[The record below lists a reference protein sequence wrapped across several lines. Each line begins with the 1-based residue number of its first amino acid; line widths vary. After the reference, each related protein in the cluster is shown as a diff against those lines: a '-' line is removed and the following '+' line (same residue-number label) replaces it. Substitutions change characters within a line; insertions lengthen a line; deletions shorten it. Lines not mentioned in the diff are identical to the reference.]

1 MWTHILSQPAFSH
14 KEQSRLGRVTSSPR
28 LVITGWSSSVAAAA
42 AEGTLLEIIQDQQ
55 KPLFRNGQLLFGYYT
70 LSWTT

>member
-28 LVITGWSSSVAAAA
+28 LVITGVIIRAAWQ
-42 AEGTLLEIIQDQQ
+42 LLLQQ
-55 KPLFRNGQLLFGYYT
+55 KEHSWKSSKINKNLFSEMDNFYLDIIP
-70 LSWTT
+70 